1 MIRIAKFLGIFLL
14 VAVSL
19 FGGIYW
25 LNKSAIDAVLRN
37 DLSEGT
43 EYVPLTYS
51 LKGLVEYLGTDPDSY
66 SLVSIRADK
75 PDSSIYFNAET
86 RRSLGNL
93 AHLMLIASYVD
104 AVHSGVLDST
114 TLVDVSLLE
123 QFRVPN
129 FEPNRFRSDLND
141 LRKLG
146 QPTINNL
153 VYMLAENNNT
163 VFADYLYYMLGVERV
178 NNIPS
183 RFNTDAIEAP
193 LPWSGVV
200 TAWDP
205 RVHNRPFE
213 MLHGEYANMCDTC
226 YHQKITEMGNR
237 YMTDAA
243 WRDSVAVRIG
253 SGDDILF
260 TEEKIRNRYTTR
272 AIPQQFALFM
282 AEIVHGQAL
291 GDQAQNHLARI
302 LSWPMKN
309 AKTTRDFDRYMAIYD
324 SRMGYLAGVDFGIL
338 PGETQPV
345 SQVFIMENI
354 PVGLFMHLSSNLMTQ
369 DFQQRLI
376 WDPELAKVAFE
387 NLNRSTLSQVGL
399 SQIDHLLNRQSVE

>member
-51 LKGLVEYLGTDPDSY
+51 LKGLVEYLATDPDAY
-66 SLVSIRADK
+66 SLVSVRFDQ
-75 PDSSIYFNAET
+75 PDSSIHFNADT

-93 AHLMLIASYVD
+93 AHLLLITDYVD
-104 AVHSGVLDST
+104 AVGAGVVDST
-114 TLVDVSLLE
+114 TSIDFALLE
-123 QFRVPN
+123 QLQVPR
-129 FEPNRFRSDLND
+129 FEVNRFKGDISELRDLDNATIDD
-141 LRKLG
+141 LAA
-146 QPTINNL
+146 
-153 VYMLAENNNT
+153 MLAENNNT
-163 VFADYLYYMLGVERV
+163 VFADYLYNFLGAERV
-178 NNIPS
+178 NSLPS
-183 RFNTDAIEAP
+183 RFGLVDIEAP
-193 LPWSGVV
+193 LPWSGIV

-205 RVHNRPFE
+205 RIQGRPFE
-213 MLHGEYANMCDTC
+213 MLNGEYSSMSNVD
-226 YHQKITEMGNR
+226 YHAHITEFGQR
-237 YMTDAA
+237 YMVDAA
-243 WRDSVAVRIG
+243 WRDTVASRIA

-260 TEEKIRNRYTTR
+260 LEEKIRNRYTTR
-272 AIPQQFALFM
+272 AVPRNLAYFLHNLI
-282 AEIVHGQAL
+282 HGDL
-291 GDQAQNHLARI
+291 LSEGAQSHLVSI

-309 AKTTRDFDRYMAIYD
+309 SKTAREFSQYMAIYD
-324 SRMGYLAGVDFGIL
+324 SRMGYLAGVDLGIVA
-338 PGETQPV
+338 GETEAV

-376 WDPELAKVAFE
+376 WDPELARVAY
-387 NLNRSTLSQVGL
+387 NSLNNATLH
-399 SQIDHLLNRQSVE
+399 QIGASSSDERPD